1 MLRPASTGLTGTLT
15 ASAGKISGELPLQ
28 NASYAGGALR
38 FSVKMGATP
47 LHFDGK
53 VDGRTVSGEVQS
65 ADGKARGRFS
75 LRWVE

>member
-1 MLRPASTGLTGTLT
+1 
-15 ASAGKISGELPLQ
+15 
-28 NASYAGGALR
+28 LR
-38 FSVKMGATP
+38 FAVKMGATP